1 MYSDQFDIDTL
12 NRRRITESMT
22 HRDLP
27 ELSPLDI
34 DEERNEKPW
43 QKILNQIIKNRS
55 QSMKSVPSVAILLV
69 VGFYLILGYLTQLIE
84 DDMPRVITKK
94 DVQDNDIIFSE
105 ESAKVYLDQVLGDQP
120 RVAGMEYHYEK
131 TKDLKLLLDTI
142 AQQATIP
149 VKTDWQFVSGDYFLE
164 FKIPHVNLYRN
175 LSNIIAVL
183 EGESGFYKNGTIG
196 TSLLV
201 NCHYDSV
208 PFAIGASDNGVFC
221 AVMLETLN
229 KLSKRKHKLKHNII
243 FLFNGAEENPL
254 QGSHGFLKH
263 PWVQGVTNVVNLD
276 AAGMNGKPAVFQ
288 VSDPRLISVY
298 QSVVPKPNAQCFGE
312 FLFKTG
318 LIPSDTDFRIWRDF
332 GDIHGLSSV
341 LDLLS
346 SLLGRV
352 VSAASGLLA
361 TVLLVL
367 IMAITTKQLRYLSKP
382 WLVVPL
388 YWMPFFIVSFLASI
402 NYEATSRKCALN
414 RSLHTLQAMT
424 STRLLLGVLLII
436 LSIFPSLTSLRYVIS
451 VPLFVMSFGA
461 MVSMTVVKYC
471 RLKAWQHL
479 IIEIILSVPC
489 TMFIIS
495 LSLRLDA
502 IMLPTAGRLPTKYPD
517 YIVGGLNLILA
528 VLFSTAVSGIELLL
542 SRRRLWLPI
551 VLLSSVCVVFMFT
564 PTSVYD
570 DLATQRHY
578 WFHTETITYDKNGS
592 AINYKSG
599 ILITKQ
605 DAYTLT
611 TVLPALQHAGIS
623 VHNVTDIASDC
634 ERYVYCNMPLYRPR
648 FAQHLRDVLFLY
660 TDPPAR
666 FQPEPSL
673 TATRSCSDNTC
684 TLSCVMTGPQHNT
697 LTFFPLYGVNLT
709 RWSFSSPLEVT
720 DQFQNRNIYVITEAT
735 CTYSKILAPMEF
747 TLTFNVTKQQR
758 TEPLVEISHHA
769 HKIHHP
775 EEFTEEYKKFINAM
789 PKYFNIA
796 STLTLQK
803 EGEHFPDYWQDDS
816 NYDWYSDELEKLGIL
831 SSENK
836 DTVDE
841 NKIQNDV
848 EAENDRKV
856 AEEIENFRSDIEDQ
870 FNVDSADIDLVDY
883 QIEDNRSEGEDDEIA
898 DKKESE
904 ENLDDLE
911 DLAADV
917 ADLNRIKESLDDSKE
932 SKHEVKPL
940 NPIKK
945 FDADTNDI
953 INNAKN
959 ETDEIIQETKDI
971 LKEDDGKNDFLEVIP
986 INLDTSN
993 LNDTLEETKKILNST
1008 DDRLDE
1014 EVKKI
1019 VPQEDMENIL
1029 KVDEDNL
1036 KNFNEAYD
1044 DMLAW
1049 SKMAD
1054 SLNETDL
1061 FNETISND
1069 EKELDEIY
1077 KAYIDLTDD
1086 YENIDD
1092 GHLDILLDNKKSE
1105 QKESFPDDTR
1115 SEEES
1120 KHKTHPIEYLNDA
1133 LNASDG
1139 IKNPDAEMIPEI
1151 EVNTKTQTKDNNVVN
1166 STIPDTDYNYVIQSE
1181 YDEVLQKFK
1190 QNHSEDFNFK
1200 SENFDKHI
1208 APIHIT
1214 LSEDPVVVTSP
1225 NYPNY
1230 YPTNNIIDWIFY
1242 GDGEGIEF
1250 NITDFAVNGHVGD
1263 YLLVKPGGV
1272 DSSHN
1277 NGLIFSYT
1285 LATKRQYLFLDVNRM
1300 FVRFEAKP
1308 GMQFMRGF
1316 SFSVKILRHSTFDN
1330 EPEPSPE
1337 PIRPLPHSM
1346 ITLNLGGTNLENFND
1361 QQVEEFR
1368 QIIADMA
1375 TMYINANN
1383 IDHGLNTT

>member
-142 AQQATIP
+142 VQQATIP
-149 VKTDWQFVSGDYFLE
+149 IKTDWQFVSGDYFLE

-221 AVMLETLN
+221 AVMLESLS

-332 GDIHGLSSV
+332 GDIHGLDIAFVKWGNVYHTRNDRPELILDGVIQNSGNMLLNLVKELADIEDLENKISPTQVVYFDYLNLFLLTYSISVAQIVDILIGLCAIITVLYYLWIVGYRLSSV

-414 RSLHTLQAMT
+414 RSLHTLQAMA

-451 VPLFVMSFGA
+451 VPLFVMSVGA

-479 IIEIILSVPC
+479 IMEIILSVPC

-648 FAQHLRDVLFLY
+648 RDVLFLY
-660 TDPPAR
+660 TDPPAT
-666 FQPEPSL
+666 FEPEPSL

-747 TLTFNVTKQQR
+747 TLTFNVTKQQQ

-796 STLTLQK
+796 STLSVR
-803 EGEHFPDYWQDDS
+803 S
-816 NYDWYSDELEKLGIL
+816 NY
-831 SSENK
+831 
-836 DTVDE
+836 
-841 NKIQNDV
+841 
-848 EAENDRKV
+848 
-856 AEEIENFRSDIEDQ
+856 
-870 FNVDSADIDLVDY
+870 
-883 QIEDNRSEGEDDEIA
+883 
-898 DKKESE
+898 
-904 ENLDDLE
+904 
-911 DLAADV
+911 
-917 ADLNRIKESLDDSKE
+917 
-932 SKHEVKPL
+932 
-940 NPIKK
+940 
-945 FDADTNDI
+945 
-953 INNAKN
+953 
-959 ETDEIIQETKDI
+959 
-971 LKEDDGKNDFLEVIP
+971 
-986 INLDTSN
+986 
-993 LNDTLEETKKILNST
+993 
-1008 DDRLDE
+1008 
-1014 EVKKI
+1014 
-1019 VPQEDMENIL
+1019 
-1029 KVDEDNL
+1029 
-1036 KNFNEAYD
+1036 
-1044 DMLAW
+1044 
-1049 SKMAD
+1049 
-1054 SLNETDL
+1054 
-1061 FNETISND
+1061 
-1069 EKELDEIY
+1069 
-1077 KAYIDLTDD
+1077 
-1086 YENIDD
+1086 
-1092 GHLDILLDNKKSE
+1092 
-1105 QKESFPDDTR
+1105 
-1115 SEEES
+1115 
-1120 KHKTHPIEYLNDA
+1120 
-1133 LNASDG
+1133 
-1139 IKNPDAEMIPEI
+1139 
-1151 EVNTKTQTKDNNVVN
+1151 
-1166 STIPDTDYNYVIQSE
+1166 
-1181 YDEVLQKFK
+1181 
-1190 QNHSEDFNFK
+1190 
-1200 SENFDKHI
+1200 
-1208 APIHIT
+1208 
-1214 LSEDPVVVTSP
+1214 
-1225 NYPNY
+1225 
-1230 YPTNNIIDWIFY
+1230 
-1242 GDGEGIEF
+1242 
-1250 NITDFAVNGHVGD
+1250 
-1263 YLLVKPGGV
+1263 
-1272 DSSHN
+1272 
-1277 NGLIFSYT
+1277 
-1285 LATKRQYLFLDVNRM
+1285 M
-1300 FVRFEAKP
+1300 F
-1308 GMQFMRGF
+1308 
-1316 SFSVKILRHSTFDN
+1316 
-1330 EPEPSPE
+1330 
-1337 PIRPLPHSM
+1337 
-1346 ITLNLGGTNLENFND
+1346 
-1361 QQVEEFR
+1361 
-1368 QIIADMA
+1368 
-1375 TMYINANN
+1375 
-1383 IDHGLNTT
+1383 